1 MTEDRLPFPESKPR
15 CAQKAPFPVE
25 TEAGKRYAWCTCG
38 RSNIQPMCDGAH
50 KGSGF
55 KPVFHIAEKTETVYF
70 CGCKQ
75 TQTPP
80 FCDGTHSGL

>member
-1 MTEDRLPFPESKPR
+1 MPDDTLPFPESRPT
-15 CAQKAPFPVE
+15 CAKKAPFAVE
-25 TEAGKRYAWCTCG
+25 VEAGKRYAWCTCG
-38 RSNIQPMCDGAH
+38 KSAKQPMCDGMH

-55 KPVFHIAEKTETVYF
+55 KPVFHIAEKSETVYF

-75 TQTPP
+75 TATPP